1 MKPDLARGL
10 FAVLALSLPVLA
22 HGGSYRG
29 PTMPGVPPPAGP
41 ASVPLAPPGAPL
53 PGPGGGT
60 TGAGPSIPDAASWQI
75 WWEFNKDPYVQQK
88 SASRGPTTGSDDF
101 YLGQRR
107 AEPWVDT
114 LLPTAA
120 DLKDRVVPA
129 VVALLEAETNRDIQ
143 TACLMALGKMG
154 AEAPGIDLEQ
164 VIAARLSRDDQEV
177 RETAA
182 LALGVTG
189 RTKAMPLLFAL
200 LRNDAEGKRLCRK
213 ENVDDRMRAFA
224 AYGLGLL
231 ARRDENAQ
239 RKQQVHDVLWAVL
252 NEKELKH
259 RDLRTALVTALGLM
273 CDPLRGSH
281 KRLAWLTVEELLEWY
296 QRDEGRGDEA
306 IQAHAPVAIGRLLGR
321 GNSQL
326 HDRCKQHFVATLNA
340 TDKRSNPILQ
350 SAAIALGMLALPV
363 AAAGTGADA
372 RDDGIDAVVA
382 RALRTYW
389 EKGHDRLARS
399 FAIMALGRIG
409 GEANRT
415 WLLDAYQRGN
425 RQLERPWAALA
436 LGLIAADR
444 IAVDGG
450 EANDADG
457 TIARILIDDL
467 PVTKKPETQG
477 AMAVALGLTGYQPA
491 VATLQRLL
499 RDGEHDET
507 LAGYYCIGLAL
518 LGDAASVPTLSAIL
532 ERSQRRPFLLLQAAV
547 GLGRLGDR
555 TANERLLAMIEKSES
570 VAVLSALANA
580 IGQIGD
586 RRAIDPLIAMTRNKE
601 VTKLSRAFVAAALG
615 GIGDCSAVPWNLPL
629 SRDCNYGAPVDT
641 LSNGAT
647 GVLDIL

>member
-1 MKPDLARGL
+1 MKPTLARGV
-10 FAVLALSLPVLA
+10 FAVLALSLPALA

-29 PTMPGVPPPAGP
+29 PTMPSGGVPPAGG
-41 ASVPLAPPGAPL
+41 APPAAPVAPP
-53 PGPGGGT
+53 PGPGSGAGA
-60 TGAGPSIPDAASWQI
+60 TGAGPSIPDAVSWQV
-75 WWEFNKDPYVQQK
+75 WWEFNKDPYVQQT
-88 SASRGPTTGSDDF
+88 SGPRGPTTGSDDF

-107 AEPWVDT
+107 AEAWVDT
-114 LLPTAA
+114 LLPSEA
-120 DLKDRVVPA
+120 DLRDRVVPA
-129 VVALLEAETNRDIQ
+129 IVALLEAETNRDIQ

-200 LRNDAEGKRLCRK
+200 LRNDPEGKRLCRK

-252 NEKELKH
+252 NEKGLKH
-259 RDLRTALVTALGLM
+259 RDLRTALVTALGLL
-273 CDPLRGSH
+273 CDPMRGSH

-306 IQAHAPVAIGRLLGR
+306 IQAHAPVAIARLLGR
-321 GNSQL
+321 GDSQL

-350 SAAIALGMLALPV
+350 SAAIALGILALPV
-363 AAAGTGADA
+363 DAAGAGAGGESADA
-372 RDDGIDAVVA
+372 MVA

-389 EKGHDRLARS
+389 EKGHDRLARA

-409 GEANRT
+409 GAANRT

-425 RQLERPWAALA
+425 RTLERPWAALA

-450 EANDADG
+450 EANEADAMV
-457 TIARILIDDL
+457 ASILMDDL
-467 PVTKKPETQG
+467 PVTRKPETQG
-477 AMAVALGLTGYQPA
+477 ALAVALGLTGYQPA
-491 VATLQRLL
+491 GTTLQRLL

-518 LGDAASVPTLSAIL
+518 LGDVASVPTLSAIL
-532 ERSQRRPFLLLQAAV
+532 ERSQRRPFLLLQSAV

-555 TANERLLAMIEKSES
+555 TANDRLLAMLEKSES

-586 RRAIDPLIAMTRNKE
+586 RRAIDPLIAMSKDKE
-601 VTKLSRAFVAAALG
+601 LTKLSRAFVAAALG
-615 GIGDCSAVPWNLPL
+615 GVADRSTVPWNLPL
-629 SRDCNYGAPVDT
+629 SRDCNFGAPVDT